1 MRDGVYICESC
12 HRKIKRNK
20 VPCHTAADRQ
30 IIRESRTDIQ
40 TMSADRCR
48 IQVIRKCS
56 LCKKIF
62 VARMLQKLCQSH
74 DQNWYF
80 KILNLKQNVN
90 SKLVQVAKKPF
101 QAPKFTL

>member
-1 MRDGVYICESC
+1 MRDGIYICESC

-48 IQVIRKCS
+48 IQVIRKSS

-80 KILNLKQNVN
+80 KN
-90 SKLVQVAKKPF
+90 SKFETKCQFQTCTSCKK
-101 QAPKFTL
+101 TISGT